1 MSWLWLLL
9 LLAADIARRHSVI
22 LTTHSMEEA
31 EALCNRIA
39 IMVAGK
45 LRCIGTSQHLKH
57 RFGAGYQID
66 LHCEETFAD
75 EAQRAIESDLFQAKL
90 GLGPVGEGFI
100 LQERHGG
107 FFTWHLPGS
116 ALDLSESFAFFENN
130 RHRFGILDYSIS
142 QCTLEQIFIR
152 FAKQHDNAPN

>member
-1 MSWLWLLL
+1 
-9 LLAADIARRHSVI
+9 
-22 LTTHSMEEA
+22 MEEA

-45 LRCIGTSQHLKH
+45 LRCLGTSQHLKH

-66 LHCEETFAD
+66 LHCEELFAD
-75 EAQRAIESDLFQAKL
+75 DLQQAVEQDLFARKL
-90 GLGPVGEGFI
+90 RLLPEGEGYI

-107 FFTWHLPGS
+107 FMTWHLPGS
-116 ALDLSESFAFFENN
+116 VLDLSESFAFFEDN
-130 RHRFGILDYSIS
+130 RHRFGILNYSIS

-152 FAKQHDNAPN
+152 FAKQHDPSQN